1 MMAPKFEITSAF
13 YISLSRCFREVS
25 RQRVRFPH
33 AKHSTSTC
41 WSGGFARQTTGR
53 TNGQSLG
60 LNSDFQASIL
70 DAPPPR
76 QVCGA
81 MDSWLCNTRL
91 KNQSCWREVEG
102 IAFLVGLTP
111 SRTAAQKYSA
121 TDLDWK
127 PAPPFTWKARP
138 WDLPALGN
146 RIPKEDLKCI
156 F

>member
-70 DAPPPR
+70 DAPPPPPSVWGDGLMTVQYETEESKLLEGGGGNCIPCGTDPEQDCSTEVFSNRSGLKTCTALYMEGKTMRPSCPR
-76 QVCGA
+76 QQ
-81 MDSWLCNTRL
+81 NT
-91 KNQSCWREVEG
+91 
-102 IAFLVGLTP
+102 
-111 SRTAAQKYSA
+111 
-121 TDLDWK
+121 
-127 PAPPFTWKARP
+127 
-138 WDLPALGN
+138 
-146 RIPKEDLKCI
+146 
-156 F
+156 